1 MMTQSSSRCN
11 PDVPLPSAAVVG
23 GNGGSAVII
32 VTVFY
37 KRGIEQP
44 WGAVPG
50 VPSGDDNHQIDE
62 VDLKREA

>member
-11 PDVPLPSAAVVG
+11 PDVPLHSPAVG

-32 VTVFY
+32 VTEFY